1 MAKCKICK
9 ANISE
14 EREYCDS
21 CRDKSELVSNESYLD
36 SLLNSVKN
44 AAPTAEEIY
53 KKKNEEDNTKMK
65 RKNINALE
73 SEYDKVE
80 EYPLD
85 VDDINDYL
93 LFNME
98 DDLEDIK
105 QDITIGE
112 EELFGENLSELFQDI
127 PMDNLDGNSH
137 LTQNNA
143 SQGDY
148 VSEQNI
154 ESKENK
160 IFGDNHEISVSE
172 DEINESVISDIQWNE
187 QDKVNTDQLIEE
199 YSGQPGSDDFLEDS
213 PMTFFTST
221 DTEELSHT
229 TDTIL
234 EDIPG
239 SDYIEDEVVE
249 FSADEE
255 FDPDLNDLLNSL
267 DGYQLDEKDQMQAD
281 NPEEQ
286 VLAANLAGDIQ
297 EVSEDDEILSLL
309 NQISA
314 DDPVA
319 DDVKAINDLLS
330 RTPGEMQQEGGMPS
344 DVGEVFSDALK
355 VVTNLN
361 DAAEEL
367 DPRNSILGKEKEKKA
382 KKTKKAKKIKKS
394 KKVKT
399 DSDTLD
405 TEEKKPGLWKR
416 LFGNIKEDKANS
428 DKSTAADQI
437 NSETAAAG
445 EKTVKSKDKK
455 IKKAKKNKS
464 GAVNTDANDNEGSNE
479 NQKAAKSKS
488 AIRKEKK
495 ELKKAAKDALQVI
508 DEIEEEEGRINLVG
522 AGIVFVFFA
531 LMATL
536 LLVGTRVV
544 SYSLSIEKATNYF
557 DKQKYNQAYNEVY
570 GIDIKDEDIEIYDK
584 IMTVMFVNKQLN
596 SYNSYYSMGKYPEAL
611 DSLLKGLSRYDKYIE
626 LATMLGIKSDLDY
639 VRGQLLEELNRV
651 FRLSEKEAI
660 KLISNEDAVEYSLK
674 IYDVVSENLDD

>member
-1 MAKCKICK
+1 MDGACMAKCKICK
-9 ANISE
+9 TNISD

-53 KKKNEEDNTKMK
+53 KKKNEEENTKMR
-65 RKNINALE
+65 RKHINALE

-85 VDDINDYL
+85 VNDINDYL
-93 LFNME
+93 LFDIE

-112 EELFGENLSELFQDI
+112 KELFGENLSELFQDI
-127 PMDNLDGNSH
+127 PEDKLDGSSH
-137 LTQNNA
+137 LAESDATKE
-143 SQGDY
+143 DY
-148 VSEQNI
+148 ASEQNI

-160 IFGDNHEISVSE
+160 IFENNPAITEAE
-172 DEINESVISDIQWNE
+172 DVINENLISDIQWSD
-187 QDKVNTDQLIEE
+187 QDKDSTEQLAEDF
-199 YSGQPGSDDFLEDS
+199 SGQPGLNDFLEDN
-213 PMTFFTST
+213 PMTFFTSN
-221 DTEELSHT
+221 DTEGLSHT
-229 TDTIL
+229 TDMIST
-234 EDIPG
+234 DIPG
-239 SDYIEDEVVE
+239 SDYMKDEVME
-249 FSADEE
+249 FTEDEE
-255 FDPDLNDLLNSL
+255 FDPDLNDLLNGL
-267 DGYQLDEKDQMQAD
+267 DGYQYDERSQKQAD
-281 NPEEQ
+281 NHEEQ
-286 VLAANLAGDIQ
+286 ELAANLASDIQ
-297 EVSEDDEILSLL
+297 QISEDDEILNLL

-314 DDPVA
+314 EDPVA

-330 RTPGEMQQEGGMPS
+330 RPPGEIQQEVGMPS

-355 VVTNLN
+355 VVTDLT
-361 DAAEEL
+361 DAVEEQDL
-367 DPRNSILGKEKEKKA
+367 KNSISDKKKE
-382 KKTKKAKKIKKS
+382 KKAKKIKKA

-399 DSDTLD
+399 DSDTPE

-416 LFGNIKEDKANS
+416 LFGNIEVDKVNS
-428 DKSTAADQI
+428 DKSNVADLDG
-437 NSETAAAG
+437 SDTAAAS

-455 IKKAKKNKS
+455 IRKSKKNKA
-464 GAVNTDANDNEGSNE
+464 GAENADANDTEDSNE
-479 NQKAAKSKS
+479 KQKAAKSKA

-495 ELKKAAKDALQVI
+495 EQKKAAKDAIHVI

-522 AGIVFVFFA
+522 AGIVFVFFG

-536 LLVGTRVV
+536 LLVGTKVV

-596 SYNSYYSMGKYPEAL
+596 SYNSYYSMGKYPDAL

-651 FRLSEKEAI
+651 FKLSEKEAM

-674 IYDVVSENLDD
+674 IYDVVSENIDD